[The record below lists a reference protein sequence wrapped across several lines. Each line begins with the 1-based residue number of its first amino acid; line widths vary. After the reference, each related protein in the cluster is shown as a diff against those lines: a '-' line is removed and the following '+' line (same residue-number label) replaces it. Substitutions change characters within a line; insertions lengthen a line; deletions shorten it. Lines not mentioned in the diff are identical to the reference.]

1 MKTTFPKLPLLLAV
15 LVVGAGALGWRLA
28 LARKPAPSSAP
39 VAEAE
44 GSDELAALRRQVHA
58 LQDEQS
64 RTRLKVDSALNA
76 GAAAAKEQAPGGE
89 KAEAEPATPEELRKR
104 DYDRSKH
111 VVEYVQRIMDDES
124 PDLTWAPSRVEEIKA
139 SFKDFKLTGFTLRDA
154 ECRATLCR
162 TTIERGPDA
171 ITQELGTAVMQLEPL
186 KKMGA
191 FFHYEDDR
199 VVMYSP
205 REGHD
210 FPKDPALATR

>member
-1 MKTTFPKLPLLLAV
+1 MKTKFLKLPLLVAV
-15 LVVGAGALGWRLA
+15 LVLGAGALGWRPA
-28 LARKPAPSSAP
+28 LARKPGPAAAPAT
-39 VAEAE
+39 ETAE
-44 GSDELAALRRQVHA
+44 GSDELAALRRQLHA

-64 RTRLKVDSALNA
+64 RTRFKVDSALKA
-76 GAAAAKEQAPGGE
+76 GAAAKEQAPGGE
-89 KAEAEPATPEELRKR
+89 KAEAEPATPEELRRR
-104 DYDRSKH
+104 DYERSKH
-111 VVEYVQRIMDDES
+111 VVEYVQKLMDDES
-124 PDLTWAPSRVEEIKA
+124 PDVAWAPARVEEIKA
-139 SFKDFKLTGFTLRDA
+139 SFKDFKLPGFALRDA

>member
-1 MKTTFPKLPLLLAV
+1 MKTTFPKFPLLVAI
-15 LVVGAGALGWRLA
+15 LVVGAGALGWRMA
-28 LARKPAPSSAP
+28 LARKPAQRPPA
-39 VAEAE
+39 AKAAE
-44 GSDELAALRRQVHA
+44 GDDELAQLRRQVRA
-58 LQDEQS
+58 LQDDQS
-64 RTRLKVDSALNA
+64 RTRLKVDSVVQRTAA
-76 GAAAAKEQAPGGE
+76 GKEPAVEAQ
-89 KAEAEPATPEELRKR
+89 AEPEPTTPEELRKR

-124 PDLTWAPSRVEEIKA
+124 PDLTWAPARVEEIKA
-139 SFKDFKLTGFTLRDA
+139 SFKDLKLTGFALRDA

-162 TTIERGPDA
+162 MTLDRGPDA

-210 FPKDPALATR
+210 FPKDPAPAKR